1 MAEITEKIT
10 VQPQLKRKI
19 FQLPSFEVQFREMR
33 SEYLGFLFKPRA
45 KPDEKLQER
54 DFLLN
59 RYASKRMFVRKLNNP
74 LTKLGI
80 FIIIMILTWAVFA
93 PWIVKIPFE
102 NVFGVNL
109 DIGSYTAPAPGHPLG
124 TSKYGRDVYGRLI
137 WGARASLTMGLF
149 SIIISSVLGVMLG
162 IFSAYQGGWVDNVIM
177 RIMDIIMA
185 FPGLI
190 MVIIIISALGQT
202 MEIILTTY
210 GLLGIPGYARLLRG
224 TVLQEKTKTYVEAAK
239 VSGSKSGRI
248 MFKHILPNVF
258 APIIVSVTFD
268 IGGIILGLAGL
279 SFLGFSDPSLIEWG
293 TDINLAR
300 EKIVKAPWAGIWPGV
315 GILITVLGFML
326 LGDGLRDALDPR
338 LQEKH

>member
-1 MAEITEKIT
+1 MAEISEKNTQQSQIKQKT
-10 VQPQLKRKI
+10 
-19 FQLPSFEVQFREMR
+19 FQIPAFKEQFHELRT
-33 SEYLGFLFKPRA
+33 EYLGFLFTPG
-45 KPDEKLQER
+45 KPDEKLERR

-59 RYASKRMFVRKLNNP
+59 RLKSKRMFVRKLNNP

-80 FIIIMILTWAVFA
+80 FIIFMVVTWAIFA
-93 PWIVKIPFE
+93 PWIIKIQYNYVQGIDP
-102 NVFGVNL
+102 
-109 DIGSYTAPAPGHPLG
+109 TAGFYDPPSAAHPLG
-124 TSKYGRDVYGRLI
+124 VSKFGRDVYARLI

-162 IFSAYQGGWVDNVIM
+162 IFSAYQGGWVDNIVM

-190 MVIIIISALGQT
+190 MVIIIISALGQS
-202 MEIILTTY
+202 MSVILTTY

-224 TVLQEKTKTYVEAAK
+224 SVLQEKTKTYVEAAK

-279 SFLGFSDPSLIEWG
+279 SFLGFSDEHLIEWG

-300 EKIVKAPWAGIWPGV
+300 EKIVRAPWAGIWPGI